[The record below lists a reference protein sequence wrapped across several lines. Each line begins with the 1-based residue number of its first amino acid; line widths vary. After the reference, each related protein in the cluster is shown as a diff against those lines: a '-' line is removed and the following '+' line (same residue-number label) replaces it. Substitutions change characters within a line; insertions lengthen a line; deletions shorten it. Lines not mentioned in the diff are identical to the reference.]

1 VPYKITIK
9 RAREA
14 IGECIP
20 DAALVFMAEVI
31 GVAIVTFIEVAG
43 MATVAMA
50 AVEAFTDLGR
60 NGR

>member
-20 DAALVFMAEVI
+20 DAALVFMAE
-31 GVAIVTFIEVAG
+31 AIVTFIEVAG
-43 MATVAMA
+43 MATVTMA
-50 AVEAFTDLGR
+50 AVEAFPDLGR

>member
-1 VPYKITIK
+1 MHIV
-9 RAREA
+9 
-14 IGECIP
+14 
-20 DAALVFMAEVI
+20 DAALVFMAEVN